1 VSHERHVMA
10 LLKEANPAPPLG
22 DDAYWTDLDAATYL
36 ATLEQR
42 ISEMTKLETNE
53 NQQDTPRQ
61 WNRPWLVAAV
71 FVLVL
76 GVGVVVFNQVGP
88 APVGGLPAIPLD
100 GADDHP
106 GAAEAFSAVEEAYHL
121 HNTGDPRWIEI
132 RGRGSNVGTPDEE
145 EATKEAVRQFWTALI
160 AADPRYNVSVCVSNG
175 SGEWAIADPGV
186 PTPVGHYFVCEA
198 TYSDALLEVAGV
210 HPQEEFHWVVGD
222 EGIVAARS
230 NRETEDDVVFVNAF
244 KEWLTS
250 THPEEASELSDLLDA
265 PGFGFADPQVR
276 SQILGYA
283 EEFVAESD
291 VYPLEGTGS

>member
-1 VSHERHVMA
+1 MSNETHVMA
-10 LLKEANPAPPLG
+10 LLEEGNPAPELG
-22 DDAYWTDLDAATYL
+22 RDAYWTDLDAATYL

-53 NQQDTPRQ
+53 SQQDTPRQ
-61 WNRPWLVAAV
+61 WNRPWLVAAA

-88 APVGGLPAIPLD
+88 TPLAGPSVIPLE

-121 HNTGDPRWIEI
+121 LNTGDPRWIEI
-132 RGRGSNVGTPDEE
+132 RGRGSNYGTPDEE
-145 EATKEAVRQFWTALI
+145 EANKEAVGQFWTALMT
-160 AADPRYNVSVCVSNG
+160 ADPHYNVSVCVSNG
-175 SGEWAIADPGV
+175 SGEWDIADPGV

-198 TYSDALLEVAGV
+198 TYTDALLKVAGV
-210 HPQEEFHWVVGD
+210 HPSEEFHWVVGD
-222 EGIVAARS
+222 EGIMAVRS
-230 NRETEDDVVFVNAF
+230 TWETEDDVVFVDAF

-250 THPEEASELSDLLDA
+250 NHPEEATELSDLLDA
-265 PGFGFADPQVR
+265 PGFGFADPQVK

-283 EEFVAESD
+283 EDFVAESE
-291 VYPLEGTGS
+291 VYPLEGTDS

>member
-1 VSHERHVMA
+1 VSNESHVMA
-10 LLKEANPAPPLG
+10 LLEEGNPAPELR

-53 NQQDTPRQ
+53 SQQDTPRQ

-76 GVGVVVFNQVGP
+76 GVGVVVFNQGGT
-88 APVGGLPAIPLD
+88 APVGGPPVIPLD
-100 GADDHP
+100 GANDHP
-106 GAAEAFSAVEEAYHL
+106 GAAEAFSAVEEAYHFL
-121 HNTGDPRWIEI
+121 NTGDLRWIEI
-132 RGRGSNVGTPDEE
+132 RGRGSSPGTPEDE
-145 EATKEAVRQFWTALI
+145 EAVRQYSTAMM

-186 PTPVGHYFVCEA
+186 PIPVGHYFVCEA
-198 TYSDALLEVAGV
+198 IYTDALLEVAGV
-210 HPQEEFHWVVGD
+210 HPSEEFHWVVGD
-222 EGIVAARS
+222 EGIVAVRS
-230 NRETEDDVVFVNAF
+230 TWETEDDVVFVDAF

-250 THPEEASELSDLLDA
+250 NHPEEASELSDLLDA
-265 PGFGFADPQVR
+265 PGFGFADPQVK

-283 EEFVAESD
+283 EEFVAESE
-291 VYPLEGTGS
+291 VYPLEGADS